1 MTQEKLISKSEADLL
16 KAEKWFLETYDKN
29 ERTSEKMQMLILYK
43 LHEVER
49 KLEEV
54 NHQTTMHWTN

>member
-1 MTQEKLISKSEADLL
+1 MTQEKLITRTEADLL

-43 LHEVER
+43 LNQIE
-49 KLEEV
+49 KTLEDV
-54 NHQTTMHWTN
+54 KHQTRMHWTN